1 MIFQIMNRGQI
12 ASVIITTKNEE
23 SVVARLIESI
33 KNQTYKY
40 KEIILVDNKS
50 WDKTAG
56 IAKKMGAK
64 VYIFGP
70 ERSAQRNFG
79 AKKARGK
86 YLLFLDADMELT
98 PDVLKDCVETCH
110 KDKKIGSVVI
120 PEISIAHTFW
130 EKVKAFERSFYNESG
145 DEVTDAARFFK
156 KEAFQKVGGYDET
169 ITGPEDWDFSESI
182 KKSGYIIGR
191 VNSLI
196 FHYERIKSPFDLA
209 GKKFYYALKA
219 HRYLNKQKISILS
232 PKTIYFLRPVFLRH
246 FDKILAHPILSAA
259 MFIMLTIELFGGTLG
274 YLAGRIKKL

>member
-1 MIFQIMNRGQI
+1 MNRGQI
-12 ASVIITTKNEE
+12 VSVIITTKNEE
-23 SVVARLIESI
+23 STVARLIKSI
-33 KNQTYKY
+33 KKQTYKF

-50 WDKTAG
+50 EDKTVE
-56 IAKKMGAK
+56 IAKKFTDK
-64 VYIFGP
+64 VYNFGP

-79 AKKARGK
+79 AKKAQGE

-98 PDVLKDCVETCH
+98 PNVLKRCVEICN
-110 KDKKIGSVVI
+110 KDKKIGGVVI
-120 PEISIAHTFW
+120 PEVSIAHTFW

-145 DEVTDAARFFK
+145 DEITDAARFFK
-156 KEAFQKVGGYDET
+156 KWAFQKVGGYDET
-169 ITGPEDWDFSESI
+169 ITGPEDWDLSESI
-182 KKSGYIIGR
+182 RKSGYIIGR

-196 FHYERIKSPFDLA
+196 YHYERIKSPLDLA

-259 MFIMLTIELFGGTLG
+259 MFIMLTIELFAGGLG
-274 YLAGRIKKL
+274 YLAGGIKKI